1 MYNPNI
7 SRYYNN
13 LIDQLNTK
21 LKRQRYN
28 ARRSARRVGYSEE
41 LINEYFSTNIPI
53 INKDSIENRD
63 EAKAYVKYAKK
74 ALAQKTY
81 GYKGSELNVINID
94 MKKAEAEIQAQLEGV
109 YSRRESFISYYSQ
122 GRQTDLQATN
132 ISEDTYNLPKPG
144 YTNVKK
150 FKKQVERLKE
160 GNQVEKKAATL
171 KDNILKSIDSAIAKA
186 DGSLTEEEMK
196 DLLAI
201 KEKISNLTTQD
212 MLTISPFTTDE
223 NLVQILA
230 SQSEVIMISKTFL
243 SFINAYE
250 KWKEEQDEQ

>member
-1 MYNPNI
+1 MYNSNI

-13 LIDQLNTK
+13 LIDQLNAK

-41 LINEYFSTNIPI
+41 LINEYFPTNIPI

-63 EAKAYVKYAKK
+63 EAKVYVKYAKK
-74 ALAQKTY
+74 ALAQKSY
-81 GYKGSELNVINID
+81 GYKGSELNVINIE
-94 MKKAEAEIQAQLEGV
+94 MKKAEAEIQTQLEGA
-109 YSRRESFISYYSQ
+109 YDRRKSFISYYSQ
-122 GRQTDLQATN
+122 DKQTDLQATN
-132 ISEDTYNLPKPG
+132 ISEDTYNLPRPG
-144 YTNVKK
+144 YTNINK

-160 GNQVEKKAATL
+160 GNQVEKKALTL

-186 DGSLTEEEMK
+186 DGALSEEEMEE
-196 DLLAI
+196 LFAI
-201 KEKISNLTTQD
+201 KEKVTKLTTQD

-223 NLVQILA
+223 NLVQILS
-230 SQSEVIMISKTFL
+230 SQSEVAMVSKPFL
-243 SFINAYE
+243 SFINAYD

>member
-1 MYNPNI
+1 MYNSNI

-41 LINEYFSTNIPI
+41 LINEYLSTNIPI
-53 INKDSIENRD
+53 VNKDSIGNRD
-63 EAKAYVKYAKK
+63 EAKVYVKYAKK
-74 ALAQKTY
+74 ALAQKSY
-81 GYKGSELNVINID
+81 GYKDSELNIINID
-94 MKKAEAEIQAQLEGV
+94 MKKAEIDIQSQLEGA
-109 YSRRESFISYYSQ
+109 YSRRKSFISYYSQ
-122 GRQTDLQATN
+122 DKQTELQTTN

-160 GNQVEKKAATL
+160 GNLVEKKASTL
-171 KDNILKSIDSAIAKA
+171 KNNILQSIDSAIAKA
-186 DGSLTEEEMK
+186 GGALTDEEMN

-201 KEKISNLTTQD
+201 KEKVSNLTTQD

-230 SQSEVIMISKTFL
+230 SQSEVVMIAKTFL